1 MRADQ
6 RRASESAQLDEFAD
20 IRGEVRECV
29 AACRRRCAQAEPVH
43 GDEQH
48 PERCHGSCAD
58 AQVAAERCA
67 RAQQH
72 RCSSGWAPFGP
83 RRPSSIGQRAVPQPF
98 GGIEAQ
104 LHARL
109 LARVDTVGI
118 QEGPDVAPDGRIPG
132 TRQSPPAPSM
142 VVPRAAARAVAR
154 LRTAVARST
163 IEDEGRHPGADVVG
177 RALGGPSFAGA
188 SCPLYTAAR
197 PLLGGSVP
205 AQDSPWRDPDATGR

>member
-1 MRADQ
+1 VRADQ

-29 AACRRRCAQAEPVH
+29 AGCRRRCAQAGPVH
-43 GDEQH
+43 GDEPH
-48 PERCHGSCAD
+48 PERCHGWCAD
-58 AQVAAERCA
+58 ARVAAERCA

-83 RRPSSIGQRAVPQPF
+83 RQPSSIGQRAVPQPF
-98 GGIEAQ
+98 GGVEAP

-118 QEGPDVAPDGRIPG
+118 QDGPDVAPDGRIPG
-132 TRQSPPAPSM
+132 TWQSPPVPST
-142 VVPRAAARAVAR
+142 VVPRAAARAGAG

-163 IEDEGRHPGADVVG
+163 IEDEGRDPGADVVC
-177 RALGGPSFAGA
+177 RALAETKLCGDPVPVAHRRS
-188 SCPLYTAAR
+188 AAVGR
-197 PLLGGSVP
+197 QCP